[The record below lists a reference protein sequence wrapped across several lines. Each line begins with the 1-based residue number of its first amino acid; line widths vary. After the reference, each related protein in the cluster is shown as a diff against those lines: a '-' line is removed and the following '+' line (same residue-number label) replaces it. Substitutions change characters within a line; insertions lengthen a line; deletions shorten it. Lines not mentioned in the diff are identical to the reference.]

1 MTQDITPSGCAG
13 DTARRSVLGVAA
25 VAVGALCTACSTYGA
40 KTSAPAA
47 NQANPPAADA
57 SGTAG
62 GGSGTGGTGGA
73 AAAAPLAA
81 TSAVPV
87 GGGTILA
94 DRQIVLAQPVAGTF
108 KAFTAVCTHQG
119 CTVSSVDK
127 GLIICPCHGSRFHL
141 ADGSVDTGP
150 ASRPL
155 AEIGIKV
162 ADGQITLA

>member
-1 MTQDITPSGCAG
+1 
-13 DTARRSVLGVAA
+13 VLHPAQ
-25 VAVGALCTACSTYGA
+25 
-40 KTSAPAA
+40 SAPAA
-47 NQANPPAADA
+47 QPANPPAADA
-57 SGTAG
+57 SGNP
-62 GGSGTGGTGGA
+62 GGSTGGA
-73 AAAAPLAA
+73 AAAAPLDA

-94 DRQIVLAQPVAGTF
+94 DRQIVLAQPTAGTF

-119 CTVSSVDK
+119 CTVSSVDN

-141 ADGSVDTGP
+141 ADGTVDTGP

-162 ADGQITLA
+162 AEGQITLA